1 MKPASAPPSHEPV
14 LTPAAL
20 SRFGLPALLLL
31 TILAYLNSFAG
42 VWQFDDHAVLLA
54 DPRVQSL
61 SAWWQSLPHIR
72 PLFKL
77 SVAINHEL
85 GWGLPGFHLVNLLL
99 HLANTALLHQLLL
112 RLLTGQSQARF
123 TPWPVWFIT
132 AVFALHPAQTEV
144 VTYLSGRSVALEAFG
159 LLFSCYALLR
169 YQQSAPSSLRWPW
182 LMLMAFA
189 VVLALASRESAVIAP
204 LLLGWLAL
212 CGRDWQAEPESS
224 RRLMIVAMLAALL
237 LLIAVLLLPR
247 YRDLLWLALQWR
259 DLETLVATQSQAIAH
274 LLAVAGGL
282 APLNADPAL
291 LVAPLI
297 SLRGA
302 TAMAL
307 LIVLS
312 VATWRRRVRQ
322 PLAVLAFGCLL
333 IIWLPTHSIFV
344 RLDPVND
351 RQLYLALPAI
361 LALALLL
368 LAPLG
373 VGIARVLPRASL
385 RHQQILQVGVLLC
398 IAALA
403 TATALRNRIYFDES
417 TYWRDVVDKAPHNAR
432 AWNNLGMALAMA
444 GQRTDAEAA
453 FLKALQRRPDYRKA
467 AVNLRL
473 LQAGRLPQ

>member
-1 MKPASAPPSHEPV
+1 MPTS
-14 LTPAAL
+14 L
-20 SRFGLPALLLL
+20 SRFGLPILLLL

-274 LLAVAGGL
+274 LLAVAVGV

-302 TAMAL
+302 TALAL
-307 LIVLS
+307 LIALS
-312 VATWRRRVRQ
+312 VAIWRRRVRQ
-322 PLAVLAFGCLL
+322 PLAVLTFGCLL

-344 RLDPVND
+344 RIDPVND

-373 VGIARVLPRASL
+373 VGIARALPRASM
-385 RHQQILQVGVLLC
+385 RRQQILQAGVLLC
-398 IAALA
+398 IASLA
-403 TATALRNRIYFDES
+403 TATALRNRIYFNES
-417 TYWRDVVDKAPHNAR
+417 VYWQDVVDKAPHNAR
-432 AWNNLGMALAMA
+432 AWNNLGLALAVA
-444 GQRTDAEAA
+444 GQRADAEAA
-453 FLKALQRRPDYRKA
+453 FLMALQRRPNYQKA

-473 LQAGRLPQ
+473 LRADRLPP